1 MIIHANVKKK
11 RKKITEYSYFVLDAI
26 ANFNRLIPYLLVRA
40 HQKLIFFQGIRA
52 K

>member
-11 RKKITEYSYFVLDAI
+11 KITEYLHYLLDAI
-26 ANFNRLIPYLLVRA
+26 INFNRLIPYLLVRA